1 MGNGAL
7 YSRIYAIVNRIPP
20 GKVATYGQIAILAG
34 MPGHARQVGYA
45 LHSLPDGS
53 EVPWQRVIN
62 REGRISLRAYP
73 QAEHLQRALLEAEGV
88 VFDQEGR
95 IALEKYRW
103 RPSDRSDPAPE
114 GDRFNQDRRRRRR
127 PL

>member
-1 MGNGAL
+1 MGTGAL
-7 YSRIYAIVNRIPP
+7 YSRIYAIVNHIPL
-20 GKVATYGQIAILAG
+20 GKVATYGQIASLAG

-45 LHSLPDGS
+45 LHNLPDGS

-62 REGRISLRAYP
+62 REGRISHRAHP
-73 QAEHLQRALLEAEGV
+73 QAEYLQRALLEAEGV

-103 RPSDRSDPAPE
+103 HASERSDPVPGGA
-114 GDRFNQDRRRRRR
+114 RFNQDRRRRRR